1 MKNSIIKWLETFS
14 VILLILT
21 SDCRLHPLLDQLVKI
36 ASYPTVALLIIRQP
50 LGRVAYV
57 VTRDWSLIILCLFA
71 CSSIFWTENTQE
83 TATQLKSLFRT
94 TLLGTYLAVR
104 YSPREQMRLLS
115 WVVGIAAILSLVFAV
130 AMPSYG
136 TAISNNVFVW
146 QGIYAH
152 KQYLARAMTVG
163 SMVFLI
169 ALLVS
174 RKYWWLKLVILF
186 IMLLL
191 LWKSTSRTGIGFLLL
206 CIYIMPLYK
215 IAKQKFRI
223 RETILAV
230 AFMLNATVA
239 MLILGN
245 LETIVVDMM
254 GKDLEFNGRLPLWQ
268 RAIEVG
274 CGQPWFGYGY
284 AGFWSSPISLEVAK
298 GLWIRQEVNANHS
311 HNGFIDMFLQLGIV
325 GLILLLFNFLKVIYK
340 AIHLLFISKKLECF
354 WMFNMIFLMLCFNI
368 FELNTLLTP
377 NFLWVYYISISLSL
391 VLELEQIKNKTLTHV
406 NN

>member
-1 MKNSIIKWLETFS
+1 MKTNIIKWLETFS
-14 VILLILT
+14 VVLLILT
-21 SDCRLHPLLDQLVKI
+21 SDCRLSPLLDQLVKL

-57 VTRDWSLIILCLFA
+57 ATRDWSLIILCVFA
-71 CSSIFWTENTQE
+71 CSSIFWSENTEE

-104 YSPREQMRLLS
+104 YSPKEQMRLLI
-115 WVVGIAAILSLVFAV
+115 WVIGIAAILSLVFSVAV
-130 AMPSYG
+130 PSYG

-163 SMVFLI
+163 CMVFLL
-169 ALLVS
+169 ALLS
-174 RKYWWLKLVILF
+174 TRKYWWLKLAMLF

-191 LWKSTSRTGIGFLLL
+191 LWQSTSKTGIGFLLV

-230 AFMLNATVA
+230 AFMINGTVA
-239 MLILGN
+239 MLLLGN
-245 LETIVVDMM
+245 LETIVVDIM

-268 RAIEVG
+268 KAIEVG
-274 CGQPWFGYGY
+274 CNQPWFGYGY

-298 GLWIRQEVNANHS
+298 SLWIRQELNANHS
-311 HNGFIDMFLQLGIV
+311 HNGFIDIFLQLGVV
-325 GLILLLFNFLKVIYK
+325 GLILLAFNFSIVIFNVIY
-340 AIHLLFISKKLECF
+340 LLFISKTIECF

-368 FELNTLLTP
+368 FELNTLLTA
-377 NFLWVYYISISLSL
+377 NFLWIYYISISLSL
-391 VLELEQIKNKTLTHV
+391 VLELEQIKHGNLKQ
-406 NN
+406 